1 MTSKLFIPIFIG
13 LALIS
18 LPNNTKAQDNK
29 IMSFNIR
36 IDVPHDGENNW
47 HHRKEGLMQL
57 VQYYNPSIISFQEV
71 FGRQRIYIDSVLN
84 SYHSIGIGRDGNFN
98 SEALPIFYD
107 STLFNVVQEGT
118 FWLSET
124 GDTAA
129 LGWDAAY
136 PRICTY
142 GKFKSIKT
150 NKELWVFNI
159 HLDNKGEKARI
170 EGAKMVIAK
179 INELTNKSDAVMVMG
194 DLNSTPKSEPVEVF
208 KEALEYGA
216 DISEKGLYGP
226 HGTYND
232 FNNNIVYD
240 YWIDYIF
247 TKNIKVKSY
256 AHIDDKLPN
265 NNCVSD
271 HLPVL
276 LEWLLS

>member
-1 MTSKLFIPIFIG
+1 MQTNRLIPFI
-13 LALIS
+13 LLTLVAIS
-18 LPNNTKAQDNK
+18 CSQSTTPDHK

-36 IDVPHDGENNW
+36 IDVPHDGINNW
-47 HHRKEGLMQL
+47 HNRKQGVLQL
-57 VQYYNPSIISFQEV
+57 IKYYDAGIISFQEA
-71 FGRQRIYIDSVLN
+71 FGGQRQYIDSVLSN
-84 SYHSIGIGRDGNFN
+84 YNSIGIGREGNFH

-107 STLFNVVQEGT
+107 TLRYKLLTQGT

-142 GKFKSIKT
+142 GKFKSNKL
-150 NKELWVFNI
+150 NKEFWVFNI
-159 HLDNKGEKARI
+159 HLDNKGDTAKF
-170 EGAKMVIAK
+170 EGAKLVVAK
-179 INELTNKSDAVMVMG
+179 IKELTTENDAVMVMG
-194 DLNSTPKSEPVEVF
+194 DLNSTPNSKPVKVF
-208 KEALEYGA
+208 TDNMKYGA
-216 DISEKGLYGP
+216 DISEKDLYGP
-226 HGTYND
+226 NGTYND

-247 TKNIKVKSY
+247 TQNIKVKSY
-256 AHIDDKLPN
+256 AHIDDKLPT

-276 LEWLLS
+276 MEYTIP

>member
-1 MTSKLFIPIFIG
+1 MKNIFIPFLSLI
-13 LALIS
+13 LIS
-18 LPNNTKAQDNK
+18 ACLPTQNKSQK

-36 IDVPHDGENNW
+36 IDVAHDGINNW
-47 HHRKEGLMQL
+47 HNRKEGLLQL
-57 VQYYNPSIISFQEV
+57 VSYYQPGIISFQEV
-71 FGRQRIYIDSVLN
+71 FGEQRKYIDSVLTN
-84 SYHSIGIGRDGNFN
+84 YNSIGIGRDGNFH

-107 STLFNVVQEGT
+107 TLKYSLIKEGT
-118 FWLSET
+118 FWLSES

-142 GKFKSIKT
+142 GKFKT
-150 NKELWVFNI
+150 FEADKEFWVFNI
-159 HLDNKGEKARI
+159 HLDNKGDTAKL
-170 EGAKMVIAK
+170 EGAKMVVEK
-179 INELTNKSDAVMVMG
+179 IKEITENNDVVMVMG
-194 DLNSTPKSEPVEVF
+194 DLNSIPESKPVKVF
-208 KEALEYGA
+208 KDYMEYGA
-216 DISEKGLYGP
+216 DNSETGLYGP

-247 TKNIKVKSY
+247 TQNIKVQSY
-256 AHIDDKLPN
+256 AHIDDKLPS

-276 LEWLLS
+276 MHYEIP